1 MKAILEFN
9 LPEENVEH
17 LKAIKA
23 DNLLSVI
30 YDLNQEIRKKIKYEQ
45 KEHFQEFKDLLYKS
59 LEDNNVSL
67 EEFNLI

>member
-1 MKAILEFN
+1 MKAVLEFN
-9 LPEENVEH
+9 LPEENIEH

-30 YDLNQEIRKKIKYEQ
+30 YDLDEILRKEIKYNQ
-45 KEHFQEFKDLLYKS
+45 KEHFQEFRDMLHNCLQ
-59 LEDNNVSL
+59 ENNVSL